1 MHASALFI
9 STISCEIVYC
19 CMHNKWTSLTEILP
33 IIEFL
38 CFFAAPFSPK
48 TLLEEKGQTVEF
60 AGKPLRIKRSRK
72 QRDRCWPLTG
82 HRIIFCAQSQTSIH
96 ISQVTALLRV
106 TSQRLSFPFL
116 KTFAAPFPDPTDCP
130 LVSED
135 ERVADGQVKI
145 RECTLWQWT
154 SIACGI
160 QNKNNTT
167 QQRLRLIKGCWIKIL
182 SIWYIYLLP
191 PQGFRPEGE
200 FLRRHSSNS
209 RVY

>member
-1 MHASALFI
+1 M
-9 STISCEIVYC
+9 
-19 CMHNKWTSLTEILP
+19 EILP

-60 AGKPLRIKRSRK
+60 AGKTLRIKRSRK

-116 KTFAAPFPDPTDCP
+116 KTFPAPFPDPTDCP

-135 ERVADGQVKI
+135 ERVADGQVKSESAPYGNERI
-145 RECTLWQWT
+145 LPVVYKTKT
-154 SIACGI
+154 T
-160 QNKNNTT
+160 KHNN
-167 QQRLRLIKGCWIKIL
+167 
-182 SIWYIYLLP
+182 
-191 PQGFRPEGE
+191 
-200 FLRRHSSNS
+200 
-209 RVY
+209 VYA